1 VKEGHFMKEVL
12 QRATE
17 GRGVLGAV
25 DGVHFEAGEAETIG
39 VLGECASLASGSFN
53 LLSAT

>member
-1 VKEGHFMKEVL
+1 MKEVL

-17 GRGVLGAV
+17 GKGVLGTAAV

-39 VLGECASLASGSFN
+39 VLGEGACLACGSFN